1 MSQNSFAFL
10 EIEKNKQY
18 YNKTYYQDSE
28 LHPILLLINSQELR
42 NEIRQYVQLTVT
54 NRPKLLSEPVRNWYK
69 TLNRQITG
77 SINLQSGIPRYSSR
91 KSFYQKATIMYPPKP
106 ATKLWTGVESILKSY
121 ETIVAIQ
128 LTNGNFYINGK
139 WSSTTTSHQV
149 EYAKQCGHD
158 VNATNIIKYDLEK

>member
-1 MSQNSFAFL
+1 MD
-10 EIEKNKQY
+10 KNILDYKAIISDSKKHN
-18 YNKTYYQDSE
+18 YNLVTKE
-28 LHPILLLINSQELR
+28 LTS
-42 NEIRQYVQLTVT
+42 
-54 NRPKLLSEPVRNWYK
+54 
-69 TLNRQITG
+69 
-77 SINLQSGIPRYSSR
+77 RYSSR